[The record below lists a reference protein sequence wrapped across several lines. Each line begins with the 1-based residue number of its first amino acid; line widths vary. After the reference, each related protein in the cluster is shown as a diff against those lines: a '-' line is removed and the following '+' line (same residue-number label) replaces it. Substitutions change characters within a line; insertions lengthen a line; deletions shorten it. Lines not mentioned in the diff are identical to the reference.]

1 MVTSS
6 KTTDFLRAH
15 IEFENESL
23 KILRDKAKKENK
35 PILQPETANL
45 LYMIIKM
52 IEPKTILEIGTSI
65 GYSSALMA
73 ISAGEKVHIDTI
85 EMLEE
90 NMLEAKENYK
100 IAGTQKSINVFLGD
114 ALEIVPTIETKYD
127 LIFMDGP
134 KSHYFTLKEK
144 MISLLNDGGILI
156 CDNVL
161 FRGYITGDKKFAR
174 RKETII
180 AKMRQ
185 FLDELC
191 SDKRLDTMILP
202 IGDGVSISILKGET
216 YEKN

>member
-1 MVTSS
+1 LVTTS

-15 IEFENESL
+15 IDFESKNL
-23 KILRDKAKKENK
+23 KILREKASKENK

-45 LYMIIKM
+45 LNVIIKM
-52 IEPKTILEIGTSI
+52 NEPKTILEIGTSI

-73 ISAGEKVHIDTI
+73 ISAGKEVHIDTI

-90 NMLEAKENYK
+90 NMLKAKENYK
-100 IAGTQKSINVFLGD
+100 ITGTQKNINVFLGD

-134 KSHYFTLKEK
+134 KSHYITLKEK
-144 MISLLNDGGILI
+144 MISLLNDNGILI

-191 SDKRLDTMILP
+191 FDKRLDTTILP
-202 IGDGVSISILKGET
+202 IGDGISISILKRRDI
-216 YEKN
+216 